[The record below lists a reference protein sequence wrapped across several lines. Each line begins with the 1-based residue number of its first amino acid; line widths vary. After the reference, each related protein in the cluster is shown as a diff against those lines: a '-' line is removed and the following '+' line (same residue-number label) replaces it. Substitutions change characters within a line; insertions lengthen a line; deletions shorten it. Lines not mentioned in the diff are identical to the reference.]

1 MGKLATVKDVP
12 LLKVGTWDASTGKA
26 SVTEEDLADILD
38 AYSSGEV
45 DLPVIKIG
53 HLDPRFIDPV
63 KDGEPAYGQ
72 VSNLRT
78 IDEGKTLV
86 GDYIN
91 IPEDLA
97 SKLVSAYPNRSVEF
111 FRGVKLKDAAG
122 KVVKTFK
129 VVLTAV
135 ALLGAT
141 MPAVMGLGD
150 VHAEFKASDTDGGYA
165 LSAQQFGFPG
175 NLTGNALRE
184 ALDGALRAAM
194 KDAQDGEEPWGWDVW
209 VMDYD
214 DTNIWYRADGVIYQR
229 GYTITG
235 GAVTLADTITPVAE
249 ERAFKPIGP
258 PEPAPVPDPA
268 PDTPP
273 VPPGTAASA
282 EPTNDS
288 TPRGDSSTRTKDT
301 LTVDIIAKLRE
312 LFGLPADAD
321 DQTILDAVTAAKTA
335 EDAAAA
341 ATAAAKAADEAAGG
355 EGAGATGTAAAAQ
368 PVEPTDSVTV
378 SAVAFSNLQDTVQ
391 QLATRNEALEKAAT
405 AKRRDE
411 IIATALSE
419 GRLTAPETASWRAAL
434 DTSEETTVTLLAA
447 RTPVFSTVELGH
459 ASNFNAAGEAHA
471 EALKAAEDRAF
482 GIG

>member
-26 SVTEEDLADILD
+26 SVTEEDLQEILD

-53 HLDPRFIDPV
+53 HLDPRFIDPAQ
-63 KDGEPAYGQ
+63 DGEPAYGQ

-78 IDEGKTLV
+78 IDDGKTLV

-91 IPEDLA
+91 VPEELA
-97 SKLVSAYPNRSVEF
+97 GKLVSAYPNRSVEF

-122 KVVKTFK
+122 KVLKTFK

-150 VHAEFKASDTDGGYA
+150 VHTEFKAADTDGAFA
-165 LSAQQFGFPG
+165 LSAHQFGFPG
-175 NLTGNALRE
+175 GLTGNALRE
-184 ALDGALRAAM
+184 ALDGALQAAL
-194 KDAQDGEEPWGWDVW
+194 KDAAGGDVPEWGFEVW

-214 DTNIWYRADGVIYQR
+214 DASIWYRNGGVIYER
-229 GYTITG
+229 GYTITD
-235 GAVTLADTITPVAE
+235 GAVTLADTVTPVAE
-249 ERAFKPIGP
+249 ERTFKPIGA
-258 PEPAPVPDPA
+258 PEAAPAGA
-268 PDTPP
+268 PGADTGA
-273 VPPGTAASA
+273 VPPATAASA

-288 TPRGDSSTRTKDT
+288 TPRGDNSNRTKDT
-301 LTVDIIAKLRE
+301 PTVDIIAKLRE

-335 EDAAAA
+335 EDAA
-341 ATAAAKAADEAAGG
+341 
-355 EGAGATGTAAAAQ
+355 TAAAAAGAEGGEGGTAASGA
-368 PVEPTDSVTV
+368 VEPTDSVTV
-378 SAVAFSNLQDTVQ
+378 SAVAFSSLQDTVQ
-391 QLATRNEALEKAAT
+391 KLAARNEALEKAAT
-405 AKRRDE
+405 EKRRDE

-419 GRLTAPETASWRAAL
+419 GRLTAPETASWRSAL
-434 DTSEETTVTLLAA
+434 DSSEDTTVALLAA

-459 ASNFNAAGEAHA
+459 ASSFNAAGEAHA
-471 EALKAAEDRAF
+471 EALTAAEDRIF
-482 GIG
+482 GIC